1 MTDTKQPAADG
12 AVVASTSAPKG
23 KGRKLR
29 TPFRRRRGDAVQE
42 QKTRKHNGSVPFQ
55 PVAEQQA
62 VSAPKRQR
70 HSKNKKGRPT
80 RQVDDSDLGLS
91 FLENA
96 EPTAQRLDRFLST
109 DAVKPKLHKVLADAG
124 IGSRREMEEL
134 IVSGRVSVNGEPAY
148 IGQRVAAEDVVRV
161 NGRIIKR
168 PNADRPPRVI
178 LYHKPAGEIV
188 SHDDPGKRETVFSRL
203 PKIKVGKWLS
213 VGRLDL
219 NTEGLLIFTTSGDM
233 AHRFMH
239 PRYGAEREYAVRVLG
254 ELTPEQIKQ
263 LTTGIELEDGMAQ
276 FGSLE
281 FVGGEGSNRWYR
293 VTIFEGRNREV
304 RRMFEAVGLTVS
316 RLIRTRFGEVV
327 LPRNLRRGR
336 WEELSPEMVTA
347 LMVRL
352 GLLRTDGS
360 VNEGYQRGVR
370 RSQQPL
376 SHDSAL
382 PPGFER
388 PERPAR
394 RIPRKATGLAQPL
407 LVGDAMGTG
416 LLVSGGLANGHPEA
430 GRGTRSQ
437 RGPRQAGAGQNTS
450 RRFGAG
456 RKGASETR
464 QAGRQGG
471 GRRDERQPGAGAHE
485 SKLGRVGRRGR

>member
-42 QKTRKHNGSVPFQ
+42 QKTRKSGSVPFQ

-62 VSAPKRQR
+62 ASAPKRQR
-70 HSKNKKGRPT
+70 QSKNKKGRPT

-96 EPTAQRLDRFLST
+96 EPTAQRLDRFLSS

-239 PRYGAEREYAVRVLG
+239 PR
-254 ELTPEQIKQ
+254 
-263 LTTGIELEDGMAQ
+263 
-276 FGSLE
+276 
-281 FVGGEGSNRWYR
+281 
-293 VTIFEGRNREV
+293 
-304 RRMFEAVGLTVS
+304 
-316 RLIRTRFGEVV
+316 
-327 LPRNLRRGR
+327 
-336 WEELSPEMVTA
+336 
-347 LMVRL
+347 
-352 GLLRTDGS
+352 
-360 VNEGYQRGVR
+360 
-370 RSQQPL
+370 
-376 SHDSAL
+376 
-382 PPGFER
+382 
-388 PERPAR
+388 
-394 RIPRKATGLAQPL
+394 
-407 LVGDAMGTG
+407 
-416 LLVSGGLANGHPEA
+416 
-430 GRGTRSQ
+430 
-437 RGPRQAGAGQNTS
+437 
-450 RRFGAG
+450 
-456 RKGASETR
+456 
-464 QAGRQGG
+464 
-471 GRRDERQPGAGAHE
+471 
-485 SKLGRVGRRGR
+485 